1 MSFGPSFYD
10 TQPITWW
17 KRVPIYA
24 TGLLTALFAFGIVL
38 CVVLGIG
45 RFPAPFA
52 FIPEAFL
59 NGALWQPLTYAF
71 ADNLHF
77 FTPLGLLCFY
87 SWAVEIEKFL
97 GRARFFWLFGMLIL
111 AQPIICLLWWKA
123 GFPPPPGALP
133 TGTQWGNYEI
143 MAAMLIGFATLY
155 PNVEYLFGWVPLK
168 WFAFVCFTAGSLMHV
183 GLRDWFHLSLLW
195 TECTI
200 AFGYVRFL
208 QRGGVVELP
217 KVAGLFR
224 RKPSLRVLPDPEP
237 PPRRPREEDASDSMS
252 EIDTLLDK
260 IAQSGIGSLTRR
272 ERARLEKAREALL
285 KKPTR

>member
-1 MSFGPSFYD
+1 MSFAPSFYD
-10 TQPITWW
+10 NQPITWW

-24 TGLLTALFAFGIVL
+24 TGLLTALFTVGIVT

-52 FIPEAFL
+52 FIPEAFV
-59 NGALWQPLTYAF
+59 NGAFWQPLTYAF
-71 ADNLHF
+71 ADNLSF

-97 GRARFFWLFGMLIL
+97 GRVRFFWLFGILVL
-111 AQPIICLLWWKA
+111 AQPIVCLLWWKA
-123 GFPPPPGALP
+123 GFPAI
-133 TGTQWGNYEI
+133 QWGNYEI

-168 WFAFVCFTAGSLMHV
+168 WFAFVCLAAGSLMHV
-183 GLRDWFHLSLLW
+183 GQRDWFHLTLLW
-195 TECTI
+195 TECAI
-200 AFGYVRFL
+200 AFGYIRFL
-208 QRGGVVELP
+208 KHGGALELP
-217 KVAGLFR
+217 KVTALFR
-224 RKPSLRVLPDPEP
+224 RKPSIRVLPDPEP
-237 PPRRPREEDASDSMS
+237 HPHRLREEDAADSMS

-260 IAQSGIGSLTRR
+260 IAQSGIASLTRR
-272 ERARLEKAREALL
+272 ERAKLEKAREALL